1 MRPIDSSIEEADSEL
16 EDMKI
21 DVFDSED
28 TREIGIN
35 WEVDEKIG
43 KKYLIFRPYIDPL
56 TCKPYVP
63 SDWGYYYKFHHSKL
77 TIVQYTFEDNGF
89 KEVPEKKKDDWTLMW
104 STTSVKT

>member
-35 WEVDEKIG
+35 
-43 KKYLIFRPYIDPL
+43 
-56 TCKPYVP
+56 
-63 SDWGYYYKFHHSKL
+63 
-77 TIVQYTFEDNGF
+77 
-89 KEVPEKKKDDWTLMW
+89 
-104 STTSVKT
+104 